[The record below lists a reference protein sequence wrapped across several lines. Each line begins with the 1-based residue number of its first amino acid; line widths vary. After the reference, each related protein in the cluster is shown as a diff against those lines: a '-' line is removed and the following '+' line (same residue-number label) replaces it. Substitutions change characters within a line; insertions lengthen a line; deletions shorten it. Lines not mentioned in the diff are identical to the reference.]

1 LGERLSALVCLLMGQ
16 YHLSQRQVQ
25 QVLEEVLGVALS
37 LGMVPKLSQQMSQA
51 LQVPVQ
57 QAEAFVRE
65 HPVVNADET
74 GWKEG
79 VYERRAR
86 PAWLWVF
93 ATPLV
98 AVFRIALSRGQEVW
112 QQVLGKE
119 CCAILGSDRAAVY
132 AGYDVGLRQVC
143 WSHLLRDF
151 EGWAERPGPVGRWG
165 KHLVEQGQRLFEGW
179 HLLKSGQLTRPKLQA
194 FLKPVEQQVHHLLR
208 KVSQGPDTQSARAA
222 KKILQVESAL
232 WTFQEVPGVEPT
244 NNLAEQSLR
253 QAVLWRKRSGGTHS
267 PGGSRFVERML
278 SVVTSLRK
286 QGRALWPWLTLA
298 LHAFRSGQSPP
309 SLLPLSAA

>member
-1 LGERLSALVCLLMGQ
+1 MGH

-25 QVLEEVLGVALS
+25 QLVREVLGVQVS
-37 LGMVPKLSQQMSQA
+37 LGMVPKLSQQMRQA
-51 LQVPVQ
+51 LEAPVQ

-65 HPVVNADET
+65 QPVVNADET

-98 AVFRIALSRGQEVW
+98 TVFRIALSRGQEVW
-112 QQVLGKE
+112 HQVLGKQ

-132 AGYDVGLRQVC
+132 VGYDVGLRQVC

-151 EGWAERPGPVGRWG
+151 EGWVERPGPVGRWG
-165 KHLVEQGQRLFEGW
+165 KLLVEQGHLLFEGW
-179 HLLKSGQLTRPKLQA
+179 HLLKAGQLTRPQLRA

-208 KVSQGPDTQSARAA
+208 KVSQGADKKSARSAQ
-222 KKILQVESAL
+222 KILQVESAL
-232 WTFQEVPGVEPT
+232 WTFEDVPGVEPT

-253 QAVLWRKRSGGTHS
+253 QAVLWRKSSGGTHS
-267 PGGSRFVERML
+267 PGGSRFVERIL
-278 SVVTSLRK
+278 TVVTSLHQ
-286 QGRALWPWLTLA
+286 QGRAL
-298 LHAFRSGQSPP
+298 
-309 SLLPLSAA
+309 